1 MGAGDVDRGALFFSW
16 RHPVTL
22 SSVSP
27 FCVSSAPCYNAS
39 MDVIATHGN
48 ADFDGL
54 ASMVAVRK
62 LFPDAN
68 LILPA
73 GAQETVRNFLA
84 VHDLGITKLKDI
96 DPSQITRLILVD
108 TQEPSRIGTLL
119 SCLENPAIEVVVFD
133 HHIESDS
140 VCAGRSKQSVVDS
153 VGATTTLVIEQLR
166 RRHIPVT
173 PFEATVMALG
183 LYEETGSFTF
193 TSTTSRDFEAGAF
206 LVEAGADLNMVSDTL
221 YTPLDPDA
229 VALLN
234 DLLEHSEVLYLEGR
248 KVFVSTSTIDRCRG
262 EAAGVV
268 HRLAELQGVDA
279 VVVAVMMAD
288 RVEVIGR
295 SRRPEIDVGWIARE
309 FKGGGHAVA
318 AAATVKGQT
327 LSEVKEKIV
336 QLLTTHYRP
345 TLLAQDVMTRPVKS
359 IEADTTVA
367 EAGQRMTAYGLN
379 VFPILDEKDHYT
391 GIVSRESIQKA
402 LFHRLGKMAVRDI
415 MQTDAHIAQPETSFH
430 DVETAMIER
439 NQRCVPIIKE
449 RKVVGVITRTDLLR
463 TLHDDVLKVARTR
476 TIRPGDAEV
485 EIGGPHRNVKR
496 LLRSR
501 LPHRLVTLLE
511 EAGHLADRCEMSL
524 FVVGGCVRD
533 LLLGI
538 QNLDLDLVVEGDG
551 IAFAR
556 KFGEL
561 LQARVKVHERFG
573 TAIVLLQDGFKL
585 DVATARTEYYEYPTA
600 LPTVEQSSIKKDL
613 SRRDFTINALAVRL
627 NGKGFG
633 DVLDFYG
640 GQRDLNDKMIRVLH
654 GLSFVEDP
662 TRVFRAVRFET
673 RFKFHL
679 GKDTVALIAG
689 AVKMDLFHRLSG
701 HRLLEELKLLFSE
714 REPKRAIK
722 RLAELNLLKF
732 LHPKLSWS
740 DRLEKILIALDEA
753 VDWYRLLYLDR
764 QMDVWLVYMM
774 GLLDVLPERAVKDL
788 LKRFPFSEHE
798 ASKLTMARVGA
809 HPVVRRL
816 ASKRPLK
823 PAEVYH
829 LLSRLSDETLLVLM
843 AKSKGETVKRQVSA
857 FLTGYQHVKPIL
869 TGAELKAMGLKPGPI
884 FKQILEQLFDARLNG
899 EVKTEAE
906 ERQLVERLIQ

>member
-1 MGAGDVDRGALFFSW
+1 MTASKLLYSCRG
-16 RHPVTL
+16 
-22 SSVSP
+22 SSRSRGIG
-27 FCVSSAPCYNAS
+27 STDI
-39 MDVIATHGN
+39 MDLIATHSN

-54 ASMVAVRK
+54 ASMVAARK
-62 LFPDAN
+62 LYPGAK
-68 LILPA
+68 LVLPA
-73 GAQETVRNFLA
+73 GAQEAVRNFLA
-84 VHDLGITKLKDI
+84 VHDLDISKLKEI
-96 DPSQITRLILVD
+96 DLARVTRVILVD
-108 TQEPSRIGTLL
+108 TQEPNRIGTLNA
-119 SCLENPAIEVVVFD
+119 CIENPAIDVVVFD

-140 VCAGRSKQSVVDS
+140 VCAGRSKQSVVES
-153 VGATTTLVIEQLR
+153 VGATTTLLVEQLR

-193 TSTTSRDFEAGAF
+193 PSTASRDFEAGAF
-206 LVEAGADLNMVSDTL
+206 LIEAGADLNMVSGTL

-234 DLLEHSEVLYLEGR
+234 DLLEHSDMLYLEGR
-248 KVFVSTSTIDRCRG
+248 KVLVSTSTIDRCRG

-309 FKGGGHAVA
+309 FKGGGHPVA

-327 LSEVKEKIV
+327 LSEVKEQIV
-336 QLLTTHYRP
+336 RLLTTHYRP
-345 TLLAQDVMTRPVKS
+345 TLLAQDVMTRPVKV
-359 IEADTTVA
+359 IEADSTVA
-367 EAGQRMTAYGLN
+367 AAGERMTAYGLN

-391 GIVSRESIQKA
+391 GLVSRESIQKA
-402 LFHRLGKMAVRDI
+402 LFHRLGKIEVRDI
-415 MQTDAHIAQPETSFH
+415 MQTDAYAAWPETPFH
-430 DVETAMIER
+430 EIETAMIER
-439 NQRCVPIIKE
+439 NQRCVPILKDKKI
-449 RKVVGVITRTDLLR
+449 VGVITRTDLLR
-463 TLHDDVLKVARTR
+463 TLHDDVLKVARMKTL
-476 TIRPGDAEV
+476 RPGAAEADV
-485 EIGGPHRNVKR
+485 GGPHRNVKE

-501 LPHRLVTLLE
+501 LPRRLVTVLE
-511 EAGHLADRCEMSL
+511 QAGQVADRSEVSL

-538 QNLDLDLVVEGDG
+538 ENLDLDLVVEGDG

-556 KFGEL
+556 KLGDG

-573 TAIVLLQDGFKL
+573 TAIVLLPDGVKL

-600 LPTVEQSSIKKDL
+600 LPTVEHSSIKKDL
-613 SRRDFTINALAVRL
+613 YRRDFTINALAVRL

-640 GQRDLNDKMIRVLH
+640 GQRDLHDKVIRVLH

-662 TRVFRAVRFET
+662 TRVFRAIRFET
-673 RFKFHL
+673 RFGFHL
-679 GKDTVALIAG
+679 GKDTAALIAG
-689 AVKMDLFHRLSG
+689 AVKMNLFHRLSG
-701 HRLLEELKLLFSE
+701 HRLLEEVKLLFGE
-714 REPKRAIK
+714 RDPKQAIK
-722 RLAELNLLKF
+722 RLADFNLLRF
-732 LHPKLSWS
+732 IHAKLSWS
-740 DRLEKILIALDEA
+740 DRMDWLLTALDQA

-764 QMDVWLVYMM
+764 KMDVWLVYLM
-774 GLLDVLPERAVKDL
+774 GLLELLPERAVKDV
-788 LKRFPFSEHE
+788 LKRFPLSEQE
-798 ASKLTMARVGA
+798 ATRIKMVRVGS
-809 HPVVRRL
+809 HKVMRRL

-829 LLSRLSDETLLVLM
+829 LLSGLSDEALLILM
-843 AKSKGETVKRQVSA
+843 AKSKGESVKRQVSA
-857 FLTGYQHVKPIL
+857 FLTTYQHMKPVL
-869 TGAELKAMGLKPGPI
+869 TGADLKALGLKPGPK
-884 FKQILEQLFDARLNG
+884 FKHILDQLLDARLNG

-906 ERQLVERLIQ
+906 ERQFIHQVVQDLHPAV

>member
-1 MGAGDVDRGALFFSW
+1 
-16 RHPVTL
+16 
-22 SSVSP
+22 
-27 FCVSSAPCYNAS
+27 
-39 MDVIATHGN
+39 MDVIATHSN

-54 ASMVAVRK
+54 ASMVAAKK
-62 LFPDAN
+62 LYPGAK
-68 LILPA
+68 LVLPA
-73 GAQETVRNFLA
+73 GAQETVRNFLS
-84 VHDLGITKLKDI
+84 VHDLDLSKLKELDL
-96 DPSQITRLILVD
+96 QRITRLILVD
-108 TQEPSRIGTLL
+108 TQEPSRIGTLT
-119 SCLENPAIEVVVFD
+119 SCLENPSVEVVVFD
-133 HHIESDS
+133 HHIDSDS
-140 VCAGRSKQSVVDS
+140 VCAGRSKQSMVDS
-153 VGATTTLVIEQLR
+153 VGATTTLLIEQLQ

-193 TSTTSRDFEAGAF
+193 ASTTSRDFEAAAF
-206 LVEAGADLNMVSDTL
+206 LVEAGADLNLVSDTL

-234 DLLEHSEVLYLEGR
+234 DLLEQAEVLYLEGR
-248 KVFVSTSTIDRCRG
+248 KVLVSTSTIDRCRG

-279 VVVAVMMAD
+279 VLVAVMMAD

-309 FKGGGHAVA
+309 FRGGGHAVA

-345 TLLAQDVMTRPVKS
+345 TLLAQDVMTRPVKA
-359 IEADTTVA
+359 IELDTTVA
-367 EAGQRMTAYGLN
+367 EAGQRMTTYGLN
-379 VFPILDEKDHYT
+379 VFPILDEKDHYR

-415 MQTDAHIAQPETSFH
+415 MQTDAHTAQPETSFH
-430 DVETAMIER
+430 DVEMVMIER
-439 NQRCVPIIKE
+439 NQRCVPILKD

-463 TLHDDVLKVARTR
+463 TLHDDVLKTARTR
-476 TIRPGDAEV
+476 TIRPGEV
-485 EIGGPHRNVKR
+485 EAGIGGPHRNVKG

-511 EAGHLADRCEMSL
+511 EAGQLADRCEVSI

-538 QNLDLDLVVEGDG
+538 HNLDLDLVIEGDG

-556 KFGEL
+556 KLGDI

-573 TAIVLLQDGFKL
+573 TAMVLLPDGFKL

-600 LPTVEQSSIKKDL
+600 LPTVEHSSIKKDL
-613 SRRDFTINALAVRL
+613 YRRDFTINALAVRL

-640 GQRDLNDKMIRVLH
+640 GQRDLNDKVIRVLH

-662 TRVFRAVRFET
+662 TRVFRAIRFET
-673 RFKFHL
+673 RFGFRL
-679 GKDTVALIAG
+679 GKDTTALIAG
-689 AVKMDLFHRLSG
+689 AVKMNLFHRLSG
-701 HRLLEELKLLFSE
+701 HRLLEELKLLCSE
-714 REPKRAIK
+714 REPRQAIK
-722 RLAELNLLKF
+722 RLADMGLLRF
-732 LHPKLSWS
+732 IHPKLSWS
-740 DRLEKILIALDEA
+740 DRLEKLLSAIDEA
-753 VDWYRLLYLDR
+753 IDWYRLLYLDR
-764 QMDVWLVYMM
+764 KMRVWLVYMM
-774 GLLDVLPERAVKDL
+774 GFLEMLPESGVKDV
-788 LKRFPFSEHE
+788 LKRFPFSEQE
-798 ASKLTMARVGA
+798 ATRLKMARVGCHNA
-809 HPVVRRL
+809 IRRL
-816 ASKRPLK
+816 GSKRPLK

-829 LLSRLSDETLLVLM
+829 LLSGLPDETLLIFM
-843 AKSKGETVKRQVSA
+843 AKSKGDTVKRQVSA
-857 FLTGYQHVKPIL
+857 FLTTYQHVKLNL
-869 TGAELKAMGLKPGPI
+869 TGSDLAAMGLKPGPQ
-884 FKQILEQLFDARLNG
+884 FKQILAQLLDARLNG
-899 EVKTEAE
+899 DVRTDTE
-906 ERQLVERLIQ
+906 ERQFVQQLVHAPKRTA

>member
-1 MGAGDVDRGALFFSW
+1 
-16 RHPVTL
+16 
-22 SSVSP
+22 
-27 FCVSSAPCYNAS
+27 

-54 ASMVAVRK
+54 ASMVAARK
-62 LFPDAN
+62 LYPGAK
-68 LILPA
+68 LVLPA
-73 GAQETVRNFLA
+73 GAQEAVRNFLS
-84 VHDLGITKLKDI
+84 VHDLDLSKLKELDL
-96 DPSQITRLILVD
+96 PQITRLILVD
-108 TQEPSRIGTLL
+108 TQEPSRIGTLTA
-119 SCLENPAIEVVVFD
+119 CLENPAVEVVVFD
-133 HHIESDS
+133 HHIDSDS
-140 VCAGRSKQSVVDS
+140 VCAGRSKQSMVDS
-153 VGATTTLVIEQLR
+153 VGATTTLLIEQLQ

-193 TSTTSRDFEAGAF
+193 ASTTSRDFKAAAF
-206 LVEAGADLNMVSDTL
+206 LVEAGADLNLVSDTL

-234 DLLEHSEVLYLEGR
+234 DLLEQGEVLYLEGR
-248 KVFVSTSTIDRCRG
+248 KVLVSTSTIDRCRG

-279 VVVAVMMAD
+279 VLVAVMMAD

-309 FKGGGHAVA
+309 FRGGGHAVA
-318 AAATVKGQT
+318 AAASVKGQT

-345 TLLAQDVMTRPVKS
+345 TLLAQDVMTRPVKA
-359 IEADTTVA
+359 IELDTTVA
-367 EAGQRMTAYGLN
+367 EAGQRMTTYGLN
-379 VFPILDEKDHYT
+379 VFPILDEKDHYR

-415 MQTDAHIAQPETSFH
+415 MQTDAHTAQPETSFH
-430 DVETAMIER
+430 DVEMVMIER
-439 NQRCVPIIKE
+439 NQRCVPILKD

-463 TLHDDVLKVARTR
+463 TLHDDVLKTARTR
-476 TIRPGDAEV
+476 TIRPGEV
-485 EIGGPHRNVKR
+485 EAGIGGPHRNVKG

-511 EAGHLADRCEMSL
+511 EAGQLADRCEVSI

-538 QNLDLDLVVEGDG
+538 HNLDLDLVVEGDG

-556 KFGEL
+556 KLGDI

-573 TAIVLLQDGFKL
+573 TAMVLLPDGFKL

-600 LPTVEQSSIKKDL
+600 LPTVEHSSIKKDL
-613 SRRDFTINALAVRL
+613 YRRDFTINALAVRL

-640 GQRDLNDKMIRVLH
+640 GQRDLNDKVIRVLH

-662 TRVFRAVRFET
+662 TRVFRAIRFET
-673 RFKFHL
+673 RFGFRL
-679 GKDTVALIAG
+679 GKDTTALIAG
-689 AVKMDLFHRLSG
+689 AVKMNLFHRLSG
-701 HRLLEELKLLFSE
+701 HRLLEELKLLCSE
-714 REPKRAIK
+714 REPRQAIK
-722 RLAELNLLKF
+722 RLADMGLLRF
-732 LHPKLSWS
+732 IHPKLSWS
-740 DRLEKILIALDEA
+740 DRLEKLLSAIDEA
-753 VDWYRLLYLDR
+753 IDWYRLLYLDR
-764 QMDVWLVYMM
+764 KMRVWLVYMM
-774 GLLDVLPERAVKDL
+774 GFLEMLPESGVKDV
-788 LKRFPFSEHE
+788 LKRFPFSEQE
-798 ASKLTMARVGA
+798 ATRLKMARVGCHNA
-809 HPVVRRL
+809 IRRL
-816 ASKRPLK
+816 GSKRPLK

-829 LLSRLSDETLLVLM
+829 LLSGLPDETLLIFM
-843 AKSKGETVKRQVSA
+843 AKSKGDTVKRQVSA
-857 FLTGYQHVKPIL
+857 FLTTYQHVKLNL
-869 TGAELKAMGLKPGPI
+869 TGSDLAAMGLKPGPQ
-884 FKQILEQLFDARLNG
+884 FKQILAQLLDARLNG
-899 EVKTEAE
+899 DVRTDTE
-906 ERQLVERLIQ
+906 ERQFVQQLVHAPKRTA